1 MASTP
6 SSASSA
12 SYEPCARGISY
23 SRAYASAR
31 ARSRLAT
38 ATTST
43 VAARAPAIT
52 TRLMFAVERIP
63 QRVSCIDAPRTL
75 GGDGRAGAEAG
86 ALAVDGAAPRVG
98 RPRGQLC
105 LSRDGGHGRARRPAR
120 AARRKGAL
128 LRRARPRRRAGRV
141 AGGDRP
147 DESVAPP

>member
-1 MASTP
+1 M
-6 SSASSA
+6 
-12 SYEPCARGISY
+12 SY

-43 VAARAPAIT
+43 FAARAPAIT

-75 GGDGRAGAEAG
+75 GGDGRAGAGAEAG
-86 ALAVDGAAPRVG
+86 ALAVDGAASRVG

-105 LSRDGGHGRARRPAR
+105 LSRDGGRGRARRPAR

-141 AGGDRP
+141 AGGD
-147 DESVAPP
+147 